1 MMVAWGQWKW
11 RKFRRREE
19 KIARE
24 PDSVGAGRQE
34 GKKGGARERG
44 KERLIWF

>member
-24 PDSVGAGRQE
+24 PDRVEVQGDRKGR
-34 GKKGGARERG
+34 REEQGRE
-44 KERLIWF
+44 ERRD